1 MDFEFTRDTSAQKAA
16 SVNWLWKRS
25 FCMETENILKI
36 EHVNKTFEIDGGNLE
51 VLRDI
56 SLDVRKGEF
65 LGIVGFSG
73 CGKSTF
79 LRILSGLEVRNGG
92 KLELEGKEI
101 KGPGLDR
108 GMIFQES
115 RLFPWMRVKENV
127 LYGLERKE
135 LKKLGKK
142 ATNELAKKYIKL
154 VKLEGFENAYPSQ
167 LSGGMQQRV
176 SIARALIA
184 NPEIL
189 LLDEPF
195 GALDAITRIGMQDEI
210 LRIREENQTTMILVT
225 HDIDEAVYLCDRVVV
240 LSRQPGEIK
249 EIVDVNLPRPRNR
262 TSVEF
267 SEVRRKIYKLFFNQ
281 EKDIDIEY
289 NI

>member
-1 MDFEFTRDTSAQKAA
+1 MG
-16 SVNWLWKRS
+16 N
-25 FCMETENILKI
+25 ENILEI
-36 EHVNKTFEIDGGNLE
+36 EHLNKKFEIDGGELE

-56 SLDVRKGEF
+56 SLQVKKGEF
-65 LGIVGFSG
+65 VGIVGFSG
-73 CGKSTF
+73 CGKSTL
-79 LRILSGLEVRNGG
+79 LRIISGLEEKNEG
-92 KLELEGKEI
+92 KLELDGLEI
-101 KGPGLDR
+101 KGPGRDR

-115 RLFPWMRVKENV
+115 RLFPWMKVKENV
-127 LYGLERKE
+127 LYGLSKADR
-135 LKKLGKK
+135 KKLGKQK
-142 ATNELAKKYIKL
+142 AMELAENYINL
-154 VKLEGFENAYPSQ
+154 VKLSGFENAYPLQ

-210 LRIREENQTTMILVT
+210 LRIREENQTTMLLVT

-249 EIVDVNLPRPRNR
+249 EIIDINLPRPRNR
-262 TSVEF
+262 TGVEF
-267 SEVRRKIYKLFFNQ
+267 SEVRREIYKLFFDQ
-281 EKDIDIEY
+281 EKDMDVEY
-289 NI
+289 FI